1 MIDKD
6 SFKKTKNGLILNDNG
21 ICKALWNMY
30 SVRLRNK
37 IDLSEEDVK
46 LLDNLRSDP
55 LFVAQYFIPQEIEEY
70 IGFEGKVSHLQA
82 YNNKL
87 QTMKKMRF
95 FYDDKFSTFSKN
107 GLQYITPAIDVVVMD
122 HGSLN
127 SFLAHAFLKKKQA
140 AGEYPNLEVILD
152 YPIET
157 KLLKGWFRYLWPE
170 PAEGTSKATRS
181 EKSDFMGELKEKLF
195 GKSWMNIG
203 SFEYNGKTYFHDFE
217 IEAGPPFGGGA

>member
-6 SFKKTKNGLILNDNG
+6 SFEKTKNGLMLNDKG
-21 ICKALWNMY
+21 IYNALWNMY
-30 SVRLRNK
+30 SVRLHHK
-37 IDLSEEDVK
+37 IDLSEEDYK

-55 LFVAQYFIPQEIEEY
+55 LFVAQYFIPQAIENY

-87 QTMKKMRF
+87 QTMEKMRF
-95 FYDDKFSTFSKN
+95 FYDDKFLTFSKN
-107 GLQYITPAIDVVVMD
+107 GLQYITPKIDVVVMD

-140 AGEYPNLEVILD
+140 IGAYPNLEVILD

-170 PAEGTSKATRS
+170 PAEGTSKATNIEEYNFVR
-181 EKSDFMGELKEKLF
+181 EIEKLF
-195 GKSWMNIG
+195 GSSWMNIG